1 MCYISFAVKVH
12 EVSASTFHGGLNLA
26 FIRLSSTSSRDS
38 CHGNWSTTQII
49 RQFNDDL
56 ETFWR
61 HICGSNS
68 IDWPE
73 GAAVYCYLKR
83 KTVIFP
89 GHNALITL
97 RQIADISFPTR
108 WAHFRLLGF
117 EDLDVTRKV
126 EVAPLESALALVLGD
141 IHSSP
146 PVVRIHSQ
154 CTTGDVFH
162 SLRCD
167 CHDQLHLA
175 LRTIADEGA
184 GILLYEH
191 QEGRGIG
198 LMEKLRAYALQ
209 DQGLDTIEANLQL
222 GHPIDL
228 RDYRLP
234 IQILRFLKVRSLRLM
249 TNNPEKVNAMVA
261 SGIEIVERMSAEV
274 PASPYS
280 ANYLATKRDKLGHF
294 YDAVTQGGEAAPISH
309 QTRFSASGD

>member
-1 MCYISFAVKVH
+1 M
-12 EVSASTFHGGLNLA
+12 
-26 FIRLSSTSSRDS
+26 
-38 CHGNWSTTQII
+38 
-49 RQFNDDL
+49 
-56 ETFWR
+56 
-61 HICGSNS
+61 
-68 IDWPE
+68 
-73 GAAVYCYLKR
+73 
-83 KTVIFP
+83 
-89 GHNALITL
+89 ITL

-117 EDLDVTRKV
+117 EGLDTTRK
-126 EVAPLESALALVLGD
+126 EENSPTESALALVLGD

-175 LRTIADEGA
+175 LGLIAEEGA

-191 QEGRGIG
+191 KEGRGIG

-222 GHPIDL
+222 GHAVDL

-234 IQILRFLKVRSLRLM
+234 VQILRFLKVESVRLM
-249 TNNPEKVNAMVA
+249 TNNPEKIGAVVA
-261 SGIEIVERMSAEV
+261 SGIDIVERVSAEV
-274 PASPYS
+274 PGSPYS
-280 ANYLATKRDKLGHF
+280 AHYLATKRNKLGHLSDVITQKG
-294 YDAVTQGGEAAPISH
+294 DADPVSYQPRCAVIT
-309 QTRFSASGD
+309 GD